1 MSENKQEVEDLLKKL
16 EINNPEDLQEIQRKL
31 FDIVDELLYTLR
43 ELDKQGKIAKATPES
58 DKKNAI
64 EIAKAIM
71 MTGPGTTTEEERE
84 EEKKEEER
92 RKKLYEEGDPYQG
105 GRTRRRKTKRGGRH
119 TRSHKK

>member
-16 EINNPEDLQEIQRKL
+16 ERNNPEDIQEIQRKL

-71 MTGPGTTTEEERE
+71 MTGPGTTTEEEKE
-84 EEKKEEER
+84 EEER
-92 RKKLYEEGDPYQG
+92 RKKLYEEDDPYQG

>member
-1 MSENKQEVEDLLKKL
+1 MSENKKEVEDLLKKL
-16 EINNPEDLQEIQRKL
+16 KMNNPEDLQEIQRKL
-31 FDIVDELLYTLR
+31 LDIVDEVMFTIR
-43 ELDKQGKIAKATPES
+43 ELDNRGEIAKATPES

-71 MTGPGTTTEEERE
+71 MTGPGTTTEEEKE
-84 EEKKEEER
+84 EEER
-92 RKKLYEEGDPYQG
+92 RKKIYEEDDPYQG